1 MKSPYFLRARA
12 IAAPI
17 MAFALLALFAAPVSA
32 EGRQVKNTTRTNI
45 NQNTNVN
52 RNTNVNNNTNV
63 NVNRNTNVNVN
74 RNVNVNVNHGYY
86 GGVYY
91 NNGPSVAA
99 VVATAIVVG
108 AIVNS
113 LPPGCTTIMTS
124 GITYHNCGGTYYQ
137 PRYQGSSVTYVVV
150 THP

>member
-1 MKSPYFLRARA
+1 MKSPCFLRARA

-17 MAFALLALFAAPVSA
+17 MASALLSLFAAPVSA

-52 RNTNVNNNTNV
+52 RNTNVN
-63 NVNRNTNVNVN
+63 VNRNTNVNVN
-74 RNVNVNVNHGYY
+74 RNVNVNVNVNHGYY

-113 LPPGCTTIMTS
+113 LPPSCTTIMTN
-124 GITYHNCGGTYYQ
+124 GITYHNCGGAYYQ

-150 THP
+150 SHP